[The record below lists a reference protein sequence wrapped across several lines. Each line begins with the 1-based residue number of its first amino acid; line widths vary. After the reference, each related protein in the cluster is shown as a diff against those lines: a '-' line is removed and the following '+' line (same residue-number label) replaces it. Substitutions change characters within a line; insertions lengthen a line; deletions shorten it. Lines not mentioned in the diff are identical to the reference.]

1 MKSELKFPPA
11 YNLDVILATL
21 RKDGDLLELFGFA
34 SEMSLAK
41 SLDRFCP
48 ARPKGTGVIKYLK
61 QIAKGVK
68 TVTSTELIRIVKG
81 KEYVYALECE
91 GVVTYVCPLESDP
104 DYEDRIMYYKK
115 DLGLSVFDDLPT

>member
-11 YNLDVILATL
+11 YNLDIILATL

-61 QIAKGVK
+61 QIAASQEGPEELKH
-68 TVTSTELIRIVKG
+68 TVYKS
-81 KEYVYALECE
+81 EYVYAHKQKDGTIVYLEPQ
-91 GVVTYVCPLESDP
+91 T
-104 DYEDRIMYYKK
+104 
-115 DLGLSVFDDLPT
+115 DDISPMEYAERMDFYTQHTARND